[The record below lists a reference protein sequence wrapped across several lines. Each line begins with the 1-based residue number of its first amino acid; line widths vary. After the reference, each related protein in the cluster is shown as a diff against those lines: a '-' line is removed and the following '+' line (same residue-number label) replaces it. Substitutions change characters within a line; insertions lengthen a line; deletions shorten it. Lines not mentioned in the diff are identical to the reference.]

1 MLMRIFLIVAIV
13 AGLACGVLNVVVVK
27 TKITTLTEDR
37 NTQRDDKVKAQNDL
51 ASTKKTLTSTQ
62 AQLKQT
68 QQDLADAQ
76 SARKK
81 AEEVAAAQKKAAE
94 DLNEQLKKATADRD
108 DAQAKLAAYVA
119 TGRTAAEVAKMDRQL
134 KDSQDMIDILNDE
147 KRILA
152 RTIVRQQNQLNELLG
167 KEDYVVKLR
176 PDLKGKVLVVDP
188 KWDFVVL
195 NIGDNQGVLENG
207 ELLISRDGKL
217 VAKVVVRTVQK
228 DRSIANIVPGWKIG
242 DVYEGDMATPAHPA
256 S

>member
-27 TKITTLTEDR
+27 NKITTLTEDR
-37 NTQRDDKVKAQNDL
+37 NTQRTQKEEAQKERD
-51 ASTKKTLTSTQ
+51 ATKKTLTATQ
-62 AQLKQT
+62 ATLKQT
-68 QQDLADAQ
+68 QQDLSEAQ

-81 AEEVAAAQKKAAE
+81 AEEVAAAQKKMAD
-94 DLNEQLKKATADRD
+94 DLNDQLKKATADRD

-119 TGRTAAEVAKMDRQL
+119 TGKTADEVGKLTRDL

-147 KRILA
+147 KRIMT
-152 RTIVRQQNQLNELLG
+152 RTIIRQKNQLDELLG

-195 NIGDNQGVLENG
+195 NIGDNEGVLENG

>member
-1 MLMRIFLIVAIV
+1 MLIRIFLIVAIV

-27 TKITTLTEDR
+27 GKITTLTEDR
-37 NTQRDDKVKAQNDL
+37 NTQRDQKVAAQNDL
-51 ASTKKTLTSTQ
+51 ATTKKTLTQTQ
-62 AQLKQT
+62 DKLKQT

-76 SARKK
+76 TARKK

-94 DLNEQLKKATADRD
+94 DLNDQLKKATAERD
-108 DAQAKLAAYVA
+108 DAQAKLGAYQA
-119 TGRTAAEVAKMDRQL
+119 TGLSAAEVGKLNRQL
-134 KDSQDMIDILNDE
+134 KDSQDMIAILDDE

-167 KEDYVVKLR
+167 KEEYVVKLR

-195 NIGDNQGVLENG
+195 DIGDNQGVLENG

-228 DRSIANIVPGWKIG
+228 DRSIANIIPGWKIG

>member
-1 MLMRIFLIVAIV
+1 MLIRIFLIVAIV
-13 AGLACGVLNVVVVK
+13 AGLACGVLNIVVVK
-27 TKITTLTEDR
+27 DKISKLTEDR
-37 NTQRDDKVKAQNDL
+37 NTQRDQKVQAQNEL
-51 ASTKKTLTSTQ
+51 TSTKKTLAATQ
-62 AQLKQT
+62 ATLKQT

-81 AEEVAAAQKKAAE
+81 AEETAAAQKKLAD
-94 DLNEQLKKATADRD
+94 DLSDKLAKATAERD

-119 TGRTAAEVAKMDRQL
+119 TGLSAEQVTKLNRQL
-134 KDSQDMIDILNDE
+134 KDAQDTIDILNDE
-147 KRILA
+147 KKVLA
-152 RTIVRQQNQLNELLG
+152 RTIVRLQNRLDELTG
-167 KEDYVVKLR
+167 KEDFVIKLR

-242 DVYEGDMATPAHPA
+242 DVYEGDTVTPAHPA